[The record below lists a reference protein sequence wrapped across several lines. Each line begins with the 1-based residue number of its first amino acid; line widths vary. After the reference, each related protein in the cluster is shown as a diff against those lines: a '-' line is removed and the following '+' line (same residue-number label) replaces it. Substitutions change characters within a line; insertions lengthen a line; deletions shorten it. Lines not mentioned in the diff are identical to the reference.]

1 VAPSSAVRIISA
13 STQLESWKNRI
24 PPFRARRA
32 RVPSVAAV
40 LAPGQ
45 RRQLACCGDAYPP
58 ALMFRDESP
67 GSPGSDD
74 AARARVADPL
84 RSSPGEE
91 VDHVASTAQRDLADV
106 DERRG

>member
-1 VAPSSAVRIISA
+1 
-13 STQLESWKNRI
+13 
-24 PPFRARRA
+24 
-32 RVPSVAAV
+32 
-40 LAPGQ
+40 
-45 RRQLACCGDAYPP
+45 
-58 ALMFRDESP
+58 MFRDESP

-106 DERRG
+106 DERRGDAVIEQLDALAAA